1 MLKRKIR
8 TVEGKLKKSGTLART
23 SEEEQ
28 ELKNFREA
36 LNKLDSFQ
44 GFELSDQK
52 DVLRNLCKVI
62 ADGKLKLNSLVYNM
76 ICTMVRTHI
85 PTPVKTSNG
94 SKKIFVHFPEKEVQI
109 TEKEYKNI
117 LKYQDN
123 EDILRLLTGQIK
135 EESEQPT
142 VHVAVAAD

>member
-8 TVEGKLKKSGTLART
+8 TIEGKLKKSGTLART
-23 SEEEQ
+23 TEEEQ
-28 ELKNFREA
+28 ELKSFREA
-36 LNKLDSFQ
+36 LNKLDSHQ
-44 GFELSDQK
+44 SFELSDQK

-76 ICTMVRTHI
+76 ICTMVRSHNSQ
-85 PTPVKTSNG
+85 PAKTSNG

-123 EDILRLLTGQIK
+123 EEVLRLLTGQIK
-135 EESEQPT
+135 EEQDQPT
-142 VHVAVAAD
+142 VHVGVAG